1 MLIKYKKMGICNSSN
16 ELKDQQTG
24 VPLDKMIE
32 KSRAICKIILK
43 GTNQDATG
51 FFMEIYPSF
60 KCLLTNHHVISQE
73 MVDSNRVIEIINDS
87 GIKMEINLNKNERY
101 IRCFKDPI
109 DITLIQIKKTDNIIK
124 YYNVLEY
131 DFTYK
136 NKKNNY
142 RAVYILQ
149 HRLGNPLEN
158 ARGKIIKFSD
168 VQFSHSIDTDR
179 GSSGSPILLL
189 HNSKVI
195 GIHKSGD
202 IKNKINYGTFIEA
215 ILNVINKDIKNGLIK
230 NINLELI
237 NNFFSSA
244 NSNCKKHKSNY
255 IIAEIYIN
263 IQKIN
268 KDVLIINS
276 YEEMLRNSRFQ
287 DFNED
292 LKNEKD
298 IKDCEIQID
307 EKKIDFSYYHKFPKV
322 GIYKIKYSFKNAL
335 TNTNNMFYKCS
346 SLISIDLSHFN
357 TENITDMRLMFFQ
370 CKLLRNINLSNI
382 NTPNLIYMNG
392 IFSFCYSLRSLDL
405 SNFNTENVK
414 YMNGLFNSDISLEN
428 VNLNNINTI
437 NTIDMSFMFYGCYF
451 LKNLELSNFN
461 TQNVKNMTFM
471 FCDCLQLKNI
481 DLSNFNTQNLI
492 NTEEMFLRCF
502 SLTHLNLENFNAQN
516 IRNMKNMFKGC
527 KSLKKENLI
536 LTDEKILKE
545 YLLDKKD

>member
-1 MLIKYKKMGICNSSN
+1 MGNCNSSN
-16 ELKDQQTG
+16 ELKDPQTG

-43 GTNQDATG
+43 ETNQDATG

-60 KCLLTNHHVISQE
+60 QCLLTNYHVISQE
-73 MVDSNRVIEIINDS
+73 MVDADRVIEIVNDS

-109 DITLIQIKKTDNIIK
+109 DITVIQIKKTDHIIK

-131 DFTYK
+131 DLTYK

-158 ARGKIIKFSD
+158 ARGKIIEISD
-168 VQFSHSIDTDR
+168 FQFSHSIDTDR

-189 HNSKVI
+189 YNSKVI

-202 IKNKINYGTFIEA
+202 IKNNINYGTFIEA
-215 ILNVINKDIKNGLIK
+215 ILNEINKDIKNGLIK
-230 NINLELI
+230 NIDLELI
-237 NNFFSSA
+237 NNFFSSD
-244 NSNCKKHKSNY
+244 NRNCKKHKSNY

-276 YEEMLRNSRFQ
+276 YEEMQRNSRYQ

-307 EKKIDFSYYHKFPKV
+307 EEKIDFSYYHKFPKV

-335 TNTNNMFYKCS
+335 TNTNYMFYKCS

-382 NTPNLIYMNG
+382 NTQNLIYMSG
-392 IFSFCYSLRSLDL
+392 IFSFCYSLKNLDL

-414 YMNGLFNSDISLEN
+414 DMNGLFIRDISLES
-428 VNLNNINTI
+428 VNLRNFNTI
-437 NTIDMSFMFYGCYF
+437 NTIDMSLMFCGCYF
-451 LKNLELSNFN
+451 LKNLDLSNFN
-461 TQNVKNMTFM
+461 TQNVKYMKFM
-471 FCDCLQLKNI
+471 FGDCPQLKNI
-481 DLSNFNTQNLI
+481 DLSNFNTQNLMDA
-492 NTEEMFLRCF
+492 EGMFTRCYE
-502 SLTHLNLENFNAQN
+502 LTQLNLENFNAQN
-516 IRNMKNMFKGC
+516 IRNMSSMFKGC
-527 KSLKKENLI
+527 ISLKKENLI
-536 LTDEKILKE
+536 LTDEKILEE
-545 YLLDKKD
+545 YLLDDNE